1 MVEQI
6 VCLQKEHT
14 VLLEQ
19 FEHVSEELEQTS
31 NEKKR
36 LQEELKIAKDLPVKV
51 L

>member
-6 VCLQKEHT
+6 VHLQKEHT
-14 VLLEQ
+14 ALLEQ
-19 FEHVSEELEQTS
+19 FEHVSEELEQTL

-36 LQEELKIAKDLPVKV
+36 LQELKIMKDLPVKV

>member
-6 VCLQKEHT
+6 VHLQKEHT
-14 VLLEQ
+14 ALLAQ
-19 FEHVSEELEQTS
+19 FEHVSVELDQTL

-36 LQEELKIAKDLPVKV
+36 LQEELKIVKDLPVKV